1 MERALA
7 SAWEEYGAME
17 RESKGEGDRARWKTG
32 REAGQK
38 GRVKEGVAVFV
49 SHRRVGQN
57 ERTEQRVK
65 WRKEVRQMRRG

>member
-17 RESKGEGDRARWKTG
+17 RKSKAEGDTERWKTG

-38 GRVKEGVAVFV
+38 GKVKEQVAVLV
-49 SHRRVGQN
+49 AHACVGQN
-57 ERTEQRVK
+57 KGIE
-65 WRKEVRQMRRG
+65 